1 MKVVF
6 LEKFIKDLDKITDR
20 KARQSI
26 KKAILKVENAP
37 SMKKITGLKR
47 LKGVKGAYRL
57 RIGDYRIGFY
67 YENKI
72 IEMARVAHRKEIYDL
87 FP

>member
-1 MKVVF
+1 
-6 LEKFIKDLDKITDR
+6 
-20 KARQSI
+20 
-26 KKAILKVENAP
+26 
-37 SMKKITGLKR
+37 MKKITGLKR

-67 YENKI
+67 FEKNI

>member
-26 KKAILKVENAP
+26 KKLFL
-37 SMKKITGLKR
+37 M
-47 LKGVKGAYRL
+47 L
-57 RIGDYRIGFY
+57 R
-67 YENKI
+67 
-72 IEMARVAHRKEIYDL
+72 MHH
-87 FP
+87 P

>member
-47 LKGVKGAYRL
+47 LKGVKGTYRL

-67 YENKI
+67 YEKNI
-72 IEMARVAHRKEIYDL
+72 I
-87 FP
+87 